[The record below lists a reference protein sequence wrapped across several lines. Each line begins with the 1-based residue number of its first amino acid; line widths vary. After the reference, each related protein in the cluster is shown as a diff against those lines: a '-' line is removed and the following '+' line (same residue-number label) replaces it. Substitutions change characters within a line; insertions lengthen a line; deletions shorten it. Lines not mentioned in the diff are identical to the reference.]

1 MNRRAVGFG
10 FMVTGVLVLLVKW
23 ALYFYKEVIFNG
35 NYEYIS
41 YVGYAV
47 LAVGVVYLLWAEI
60 ESLRGGARAENRERV
75 ALQERD
81 AGPVNQGVEPS

>member
-1 MNRRAVGFG
+1 VIEVNRRAVGFG

-47 LAVGVVYLLWAEI
+47 FAVGVAYLVWAEV
-60 ESLRGGARAENRERV
+60 ESLREGA
-75 ALQERD
+75 
-81 AGPVNQGVEPS
+81 